1 MVKFGVFHG
10 PNEDHSAGGSSLKKE
25 QATHR
30 VIKIPLMEFQI
41 LHPALASYLAQIC
54 LIFAISDRQIPTSMD

>member
-10 PNEDHSAGGSSLKKE
+10 PNEDHSAGGFSLKKE

-30 VIKIPLMEFQI
+30 VIKIPLREFQI
-41 LHPALASYLAQIC
+41 LHH
-54 LIFAISDRQIPTSMD
+54 